1 MPKTI
6 APPTAPDEDPVRESL
21 VLIAADLTATGWWT
35 PALVEAAADEGYF
48 GSAAEY
54 FRTVARLMPAAAE
67 RMTDAGVAGVLEA
80 SRPWTP

>member
-21 VLIAADLTATGWWT
+21 VLIAADLTATGFWT

-54 FRTVARLMPAAAE
+54 FRSVAALMPGAAE
-67 RMTDAGVAGVLEA
+67 RMTSAGTAAVLGLQ
-80 SRPWTP
+80 P